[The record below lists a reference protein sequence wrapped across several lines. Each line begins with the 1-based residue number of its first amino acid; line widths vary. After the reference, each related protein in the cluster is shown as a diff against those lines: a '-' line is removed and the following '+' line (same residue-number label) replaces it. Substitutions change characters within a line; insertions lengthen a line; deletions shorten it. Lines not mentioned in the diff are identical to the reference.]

1 MVTCPRIS
9 FEYLKH
15 FWHHKMLAASS
26 NSRVAHIELILLQK
40 TIINSG
46 QKTRNSLEALESDH
60 KREEI
65 EGKSTLGKRE

>member
-15 FWHHKMLAASS
+15 FWHLKMLAPSS
-26 NSRVAHIELILLQK
+26 NSGVARIELILLQK

-46 QKTRNSLEALESDH
+46 QNTKNPQLSGGTGE
-60 KREEI
+60 
-65 EGKSTLGKRE
+65 